1 MILFCCIAWYSF
13 EINKKLPFSKKC
25 PFLLLMV
32 LCCNFCCLRTMA
44 LHRVLQRSTHWTWQ
58 QVESARWMTMLWC
71 CMKITRF
78 LLLFHMTINKF
89 SRIKFLSA
97 LSSIND
103 SILIQNCI
111 CKILF
116 QQEMEAIRT
125 KLTQLEK
132 QLAQREALVFTAQQ
146 LNMRVQAGEKLN
158 EEDHQ
163 HLYAVVMSWWHILDE
178 EQKRLKA
185 SCVNLIERERKNSKE
200 LQENRQELIQVKAC
214 SFWKVLVALFGRNTL
229 LLKHSSMEWSHC
241 AGFGEY
247 AD

>member
-1 MILFCCIAWYSF
+1 
-13 EINKKLPFSKKC
+13 
-25 PFLLLMV
+25 
-32 LCCNFCCLRTMA
+32 
-44 LHRVLQRSTHWTWQ
+44 
-58 QVESARWMTMLWC
+58 
-71 CMKITRF
+71 
-78 LLLFHMTINKF
+78 
-89 SRIKFLSA
+89 
-97 LSSIND
+97 
-103 SILIQNCI
+103 
-111 CKILF
+111 
-116 QQEMEAIRT
+116 MEAIRT

-214 SFWKVLVALFGRNTL
+214 SF
-229 LLKHSSMEWSHC
+229 
-241 AGFGEY
+241 
-247 AD
+247 